1 MDGFFFLSVKNEKIK
16 LKNEENLINFRL
28 DLSILFHYLVYKTI
42 NIFHHI
48 LKESQSSSFATYTRD
63 PLSQFSWKES
73 PYFSIRF
80 SSNLLMNLFTRERCQ
95 KDLGIW
101 DTPARQPREK
111 RAIALRRDWHASCLA
126 DICCDIMRIMY
137 LASSSTYRIGL
148 SKLDFLNITLP
159 TDASRSLCTQIISN
173 LMKFLNLIKNRFIF
187 QALSAFTMG
196 NE

>member
-1 MDGFFFLSVKNEKIK
+1 MDIKRREFCFWWKFGWVFFSFREKWK
-16 LKNEENLINFRL
+16 DKTEKRGKFNKFSTR
-28 DLSILFHYLVYKTI
+28 LVYSIPLFSVQKTI

-101 DTPARQPREK
+101 DTTARQPREK
-111 RAIALRRDWHASCLA
+111 GAIALRRDWHASCLA

-148 SKLDFLNITLP
+148 SKLDFH
-159 TDASRSLCTQIISN
+159 
-173 LMKFLNLIKNRFIF
+173 
-187 QALSAFTMG
+187 
-196 NE
+196 